1 MNPILFMNMNMNM
14 NKNTKT
20 KIINFIP
27 LSVLSTLNLPSDSFL
42 KMISTLD
49 LNCYYKKEET
59 ALFFVF
65 RSILLKTVG
74 FDPYTTMDFKN
85 LESFIEL
92 TLKELYVFKSEGFV
106 NQENMELNKIFCI
119 FRSFYPETKDVFLS
133 SRKSLISMS
142 FELEHFHNLVI
153 LTILYEIEKTIKR
166 MDFSKTDRD
175 KEEMF
180 FLKNERGSIQ
190 KTLSGGIRSSLSKNR
205 LVLLK
210 RLYVG
215 FDTEYINQDCKTNRL
230 LCYTTATLSECLLK
244 IRDDTVDFSLKDGLT
259 HLPKTAP
266 LISTVVR
273 LIRQER
279 GKKDCELEELKETL
293 IRTFDKTQLNN
304 SDIMF
309 KSKKPKYEDIQTN
322 FIDLRQ
328 DQSLY
333 SFKNLME
340 LVLKKTSSD
349 SSFECFN
356 NHLKNLNP
364 TIKQECILLAHFTT
378 ADVSL
383 FDDFNE
389 IKTNF
394 SVLSKSFLTLDK
406 GLSFER

>member
-1 MNPILFMNMNMNM
+1 M

>member
-1 MNPILFMNMNMNM
+1 MNT
-14 NKNTKT
+14 KTKTKT

-27 LSVLSTLNLPSDSFL
+27 LSVLSTLNLPSDSFF
-42 KMISTLD
+42 KMISNLD

-106 NQENMELNKIFCI
+106 NQENMELNKIFCV

-142 FELEHFHNLVI
+142 SELEHFHNLVI
-153 LTILYEIEKTIKR
+153 LTILYEIEKTIKQ
-166 MDFSKTDRD
+166 MDFLETDRD

-180 FLKNERGSIQ
+180 FLKNERSSLQ

-215 FDTEYINQDCKTNRL
+215 FDTEYINKDCKTNQL

-244 IRDDTVDFSLKDGLT
+244 IRDDTVDFSLKEGLT

-293 IRTFDKTQLNN
+293 IKTFDKTQLNN

-309 KSKKPKYEDIQTN
+309 KSKKPKFEDIQTN

-333 SFKNLME
+333 SFKKLME

-356 NHLKNLNP
+356 DYLKNLNP

-394 SVLSKSFLTLDK
+394 TVLSKSFLTLDK